1 MLRKAFKVI
10 CGNHQSEKLNRLQGI
25 LEPELCL
32 YITSQ
37 ASVAASMKKKGKE
50 KESDAVVPPLKEK
63 RGSNNV
69 PIESLVGYL
78 QTFSDRVFRP
88 LYTGLVCKNDEKL
101 LSARS
106 LVGLTPDEEDA
117 PASLKFPLEKLKG
130 AVKPLKPL
138 DHPPPIA
145 QIYDSF
151 RSGLAAWDGN
161 DPRTFDLEEHGLL
174 LVLYAIALDLGYY
187 EIADL
192 EFTGDLPEKMMS
204 TSDLAFLYCML
215 SAAHLYDDQKA
226 AAAQED
232 PIPPNG
238 PVVMIAKKQSKS
250 ANIMIK
256 YRGNSVELIQWL
268 YPMTEHVKVKPTG
281 SH

>member
-1 MLRKAFKVI
+1 
-10 CGNHQSEKLNRLQGI
+10 
-25 LEPELCL
+25 
-32 YITSQ
+32 
-37 ASVAASMKKKGKE
+37 MKKKGKG
-50 KESDAVVPPLKEK
+50 ESEEALVPPLEKK
-63 RGSNNV
+63 RGCNNA
-69 PIESLVGYL
+69 PIEGLVGYL

-88 LYTGLVCKNDEKL
+88 LYTGLVCKNAEKL
-101 LSARS
+101 SSARS
-106 LVGLTPDEEDA
+106 LLGPIPEEQDA
-117 PASLKFPLEKLKG
+117 LASLKFPLDKLRS
-130 AVKPLKPL
+130 ALKPVKPL

-145 QIYDSF
+145 QIFDSF

-174 LVLYAIALDLGYY
+174 LVLYAIGLDLGFY

-192 EFTGDLPEKMMS
+192 DFNGDLPEKMMS